1 MKLLTD
7 SPRSAIIDWL
17 AVDQVSQHGQRL
29 PLREPERS
37 EVVRR
42 LYGHIDDELLADR
55 LYISSR
61 TLTRLAIRLGLAT
74 KTVKLTEP
82 THDVDQ
88 PLAPVLAA
96 AA

>member
-1 MKLLTD
+1 V
-7 SPRSAIIDWL
+7 DWL
-17 AVDQVSQHGQRL
+17 AIDQVTQAGHRL

-42 LYGHIDDELLADR
+42 LYGRIDDELLAHR

-61 TLTRLAIRLGLAT
+61 TLTRLAVRLGLTT
-74 KTVKLTEP
+74 KTAKITAAAD
-82 THDVDQ
+82 HQNQ
-88 PLAPVLAA
+88 PLAPALAA